1 MYNVFFYIDAAVMKP
16 DSKFEVDKLL
26 EMLKENPNYKI
37 KIHGHTNGNSHGK
50 IIRMGESKNFFA
62 LIDTEEGFGS
72 AKQLSEERANT
83 IRDFLVANGVE
94 ESRMIVKAWGGK
106 RPIHDKHSQR
116 AHENVRV
123 EVEILQD

>member
-1 MYNVFFYIDAAVMKP
+1 VFFYIDAAVMKP

-62 LIDTEEGFGS
+62 LVDTEEGFGS